1 MGNKEAFFYSRVLFW
16 GFGISLI
23 LNLTGTSF
31 WISEILGT
39 LLGFIVL
46 LLVKN
51 VNSSKIL
58 KKISGIVFAFFPAI
72 ILVNMGGTM
81 YLRHTP
87 NFLLAIFPILVGFML
102 SRLNKNGFKSS
113 IFYMFVFS
121 IILFLFAGAMLIPSA
136 KPLHVLPFS
145 FDLPKIL
152 QGAGIFALTS
162 VTPILCLNDM
172 KDKKSILLNYGTS
185 MITVIGIS
193 LLIVMVMGSEEAILY
208 RYPEFVLLKRI
219 KVYEFFSNVENLF
232 VIMIVTDF
240 VTTIGLG
247 FKNMNLKGKLI
258 PFLVILA
265 LLFVVDF
272 ATSSSNIMTW
282 FYFYYPFILLPLL
295 IATLFPKK

>member
-1 MGNKEAFFYSRVLFW
+1 MGNKESFFYSRVLFW

-23 LNLTGTSF
+23 INLTGTSF
-31 WISEILGT
+31 WISELLGV
-39 LLGFIVL
+39 LLGFIIL

-51 VNSSKIL
+51 VNSSTIF
-58 KKISGIVFAFFPAI
+58 KKISGFIFAFFSAI

-81 YLRHTP
+81 YLRQTP
-87 NFLLAIFPILVGFML
+87 NFLLATFPVLVGFML
-102 SRLNKNGFKSS
+102 SRLNKDGFKRT
-113 IFYMFVFS
+113 IFYMFIFS
-121 IILFLFAGAMLIPSA
+121 IILFLFSGAILVPNA
-136 KPLHVLPFS
+136 KPLNILPFS
-145 FDLPKIL
+145 FNLVKIL
-152 QGAGIFALTS
+152 QGAGVFALTS
-162 VTPILCLNDM
+162 VTPVLCLNDM

-219 KVYEFFSNVENLF
+219 KIYEFFSNVENLF

-247 FKNMNLKGKLI
+247 FMNMDLKGKII
-258 PFLVILA
+258 PFLVVLA
-265 LLFVVDF
+265 LLLVVDM

-282 FYFYYPFILLPLL
+282 FYFYYPYILLPLL
-295 IATLFPKK
+295 IVTLFPKK